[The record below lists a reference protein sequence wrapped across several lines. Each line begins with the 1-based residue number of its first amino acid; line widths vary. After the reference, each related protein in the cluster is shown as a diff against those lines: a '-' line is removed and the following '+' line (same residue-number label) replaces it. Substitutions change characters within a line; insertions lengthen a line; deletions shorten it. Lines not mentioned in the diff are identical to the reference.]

1 MRIEFLYWEECPSHP
16 EALAR
21 LRTVLRG
28 EGLDVPLEIIDV
40 RTEAEADA
48 RAFPGSPTIRINGED
63 IQPPGDNPIGLSC
76 RVYHTDEGRVTPLPT
91 EAMIRRA
98 VRTARGD
105 RPTTPAADTDAGP
118 HRSDSAHDSKDTR
131 SS

>member
-1 MRIEFLYWEECPSHP
+1 MRIEFLFWDECPSHP

-21 LRTVLRG
+21 LRSVLRG
-28 EGLDVPLEIIDV
+28 EGVDTPVEIIEV
-40 RTEAEADA
+40 RTEAEAAA
-48 RAFPGSPTIRINGED
+48 RAFPGSPTIRINGAD

-76 RVYHTDEGRVTPLPT
+76 RVYHSDGGRVTPLPT

-105 RPTTPAADTDAGP
+105 RSTTPAADAAARAHRTESP
-118 HRSDSAHDSKDTR
+118 HRSDDIR